1 MLCHKCKHF
10 GPEFQVVYVSCSSK
24 GSSLNLDCWH
34 LKMWTWR
41 RSPHSTA
48 GSRCGWF
55 LSSLLAVH
63 NLSSLFS
70 SSSHLSGCTAS
81 LLEPGRQKPVLSVF
95 TLQKYSEPYSGKG
108 TFLFCLQF
116 FSWKCCMCQVLG
128 FLVFDAEPEVTPKK
142 KSTRNFLGGMHLPIS
157 FLLLVA
163 KA

>member
-10 GPEFQVVYVSCSSK
+10 GPDFQVVYISRSSK

-81 LLEPGRQKPVLSVF
+81 LLEPGRPETCPLRLHLTEILWTIQWQRHISVLFAILLLKILHVPR
-95 TLQKYSEPYSGKG
+95 LGVSGIWCRASHLKRSQQG
-108 TFLFCLQF
+108 I
-116 FSWKCCMCQVLG
+116 
-128 FLVFDAEPEVTPKK
+128 
-142 KSTRNFLGGMHLPIS
+142 FLGACIFQSH
-157 FLLLVA
+157 FCC
-163 KA
+163 